1 MKKAGFCIGEYINVY
16 VEDQGVVREF
26 YLILNEANT
35 LDAAEADEI
44 KDILVDVLKNDID
57 RETAASMLEERKF
70 SSLEFGST
78 LLERRA

>member
-57 RETAASMLEERKF
+57 RETAASMLEERNF

>member
-1 MKKAGFCIGEYINVY
+1 MKEAGFSIGEYINVY
-16 VEDQGVVREF
+16 LKDRGVVREF
-26 YLILNEANT
+26 YLILNETNT

-57 RETAASMLEERKF
+57 RETAAAMLEEKNF

>member
-16 VEDQGVVREF
+16 VEERGVVREF

-35 LDAAEADEI
+35 LDPKECDEI

-57 RETAASMLEERKF
+57 RETAATMLEEKNI